1 MNEQLKRSLS
11 IWGADIDGAVR
22 RFAGN
27 EALYKKFLYKF
38 LQDKTYESLSEAVK
52 TAIRKRRCALLTR

>member
-1 MNEQLKRSLS
+1 MIYMNEQLKRSLS

-27 EALYKKFLYKF
+27 EALYKSSCTNFYRTKPTKAF
-38 LQDKTYESLSEAVK
+38 Q
-52 TAIRKRRCALLTR
+52 RP